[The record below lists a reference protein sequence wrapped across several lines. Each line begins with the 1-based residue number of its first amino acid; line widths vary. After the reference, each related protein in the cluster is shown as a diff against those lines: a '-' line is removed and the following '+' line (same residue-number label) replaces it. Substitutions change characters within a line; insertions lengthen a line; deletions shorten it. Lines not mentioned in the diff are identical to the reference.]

1 MIQAESLETT
11 PFTVESLLRKRNAE
25 EEQLQEQGRI
35 DEKEVEKATM
45 KVLDHRKGYLLNR
58 LKAILDKRD
67 PMEAEEIRNQYA
79 IMEQEAEAE
88 AVAKHEQEHDA
99 ETKKVDKMLRFLEN
113 YSRVQESQNLKVA
126 ESIVAHN

>member
-1 MIQAESLETT
+1 
-11 PFTVESLLRKRNAE
+11 
-25 EEQLQEQGRI
+25 
-35 DEKEVEKATM
+35 
-45 KVLDHRKGYLLNR
+45 
-58 LKAILDKRD
+58 
-67 PMEAEEIRNQYA
+67 
-79 IMEQEAEAE
+79 MEQEAEAE